1 MGDNENKLE
10 ILTDYLSK
18 LERLTDKLEYLYK
31 MEFKQKRFISS
42 DIDIELEKMKNTD
55 GVWIIERVNIQVDFE
70 YEGALDGDDVYTFTR
85 DLKIMCNEF
94 ISVIKQYTPTQEGK
108 IVSGDS
114 HCYVSDPFIYKMNY
128 VYEDTHTF
136 SLATFITYPETTSF

>member
-1 MGDNENKLE
+1 
-10 ILTDYLSK
+10 
-18 LERLTDKLEYLYK
+18 
-31 MEFKQKRFISS
+31 
-42 DIDIELEKMKNTD
+42 
-55 GVWIIERVNIQVDFE
+55 VDFE
-70 YEGALDGDDVYTFTR
+70 YDGALDGDDVYTFTR

-108 IVSGDS
+108 ILSGDS

-136 SLATFITYPETTSF
+136 SLATFITYPD